1 MLIKLCIC
9 CIVTKKEEDYFD
21 RNEINTYI
29 RILRTKHLKE
39 KQTYKQHKY
48 LKENEY
54 RKRQPFV

>member
-29 RILRTKHLKE
+29 RILRTKHLRKK

-48 LKENEY
+48 LKEN
-54 RKRQPFV
+54 